1 MHKKIV
7 IMLSVL
13 FFMGS
18 NNALVGAQKFNDF
31 FAGSEF
37 NQLKKVGLALCIG
50 ATVVAGNWATKL
62 NKEYTQK
69 KQDPD
74 WKMRLS
80 KALGGVALIVG
91 TDIVTGSGFSD
102 TKESLIKLG
111 AATIAMLAVTSPSVS
126 KFMYYNVPVVGGF
139 LSDPR
144 RIKTK
149 DNKEIDK
156 EKQPDYGAFIRGL
169 LIYMPLNALGKRYL
183 LQV

>member
-1 MHKKIV
+1 
-7 IMLSVL
+7 MLLSLILCV
-13 FFMGS
+13 GS
-18 NNALVGAQKFNDF
+18 NNFLIGAQKFNDF

-50 ATVVAGNWATKL
+50 ATVAAGSWATKL
-62 NKEYTQK
+62 NAEYTQK

-74 WKMRLS
+74 WTMRLS
-80 KALGGVALIVG
+80 KALGAVALIVG
-91 TDIVTGSGFSD
+91 TDLVTGSGFSD
-102 TKESLIKLG
+102 TKESLVKLG

-144 RIKTK
+144 KIKGTGR
-149 DNKEIDK
+149 DQIDK
-156 EKQPDYGAFIRGL
+156 EKKPDYGAFIRGL

-183 LQV
+183 I